1 MLLPD
6 TAARSSDGNLS
17 VGGCDLL
24 RLAAAFGTPLYVLD
38 EVTIRSRLRTYRAAL
53 GAWSPGGDVLYSAK
67 AYLSPAMVRLLV
79 EEDCG
84 VDVVSGGELEVAL
97 RSGMPARRVAFPGNN
112 KSPAELDA
120 ALAAGVGH
128 LVVDSERELDLL
140 AIRAGGRRVGG
151 LLRVSPGVRPA
162 THERISTGQVDSKFG
177 FAVAGGAA
185 LAALRRALGNGALE
199 MRGLHMHIGSQI
211 LDLAAHPAA
220 IDALARL
227 AAEARRALGFE
238 TRTLSVGGGL
248 GIAHIES
255 ERPPSI
261 SEFMHMVTT
270 SVERSFAGRSLP
282 LPALHVEPGR
292 SVVGP
297 AGVALYT
304 VGARREIPGVR
315 TYVSVD
321 GGMADN
327 IRPELYGARY
337 QPLLVRDPEAAPEET
352 VTVAGCYCESTD
364 VLVRDAPLPRLRP
377 GDVLAIP
384 AAGAY
389 TLSMASNYNAALRP
403 AVVLVRDGEAR
414 LVRRRETVDDLLR
427 CEVAP
432 EPGLSSGLPWTSP
445 PGGGGASTVDPERVR
460 GGAGR

>member
-6 TAARSSDGNLS
+6 TAARSAAGHLS
-17 VGGCDLL
+17 VGGCDLID
-24 RLAAAFGTPLYVLD
+24 LADEFGTPLYVFD
-38 EVTIRSRLRTYRAAL
+38 ETTVRARLRAYRAGL
-53 GAWSPGGDVLYSAK
+53 RDWTPGGDVLYAAK
-67 AYLSPAMVRLLV
+67 AFLSPALVRILV
-79 EEDCG
+79 EENCG
-84 VDVVSGGELEVAL
+84 ADVVSGGELEVVL
-97 RSGMPARRVAFPGNN
+97 RSGLPARRVAFAGNN
-112 KSPAELDA
+112 KSSAELAA
-120 ALAAGVGH
+120 ALDAGVGH
-128 LVVDSERELDLL
+128 LVVDSDHELDLL
-140 AIRAGGRRVGG
+140 AAVGAPRRIGA

-177 FAVAGGAA
+177 FGVGSGQA
-185 LAALRRALGNGALE
+185 LAALRRALGVGALE
-199 MRGLHMHIGSQI
+199 VHGLHMHIGSQI
-211 LDLAAHPAA
+211 LDLRSHAAAVDAVAA
-220 IDALARL
+220 L
-227 AAEARRALGFE
+227 AAEARVGLGFE

-248 GIAHIES
+248 GVAHTDA
-255 ERPPSI
+255 ERPPSVH
-261 SEFMHMVTT
+261 EFMQLVTE
-270 SVERSFAGRSLP
+270 SVERSFGERSLP

-297 AGVALYT
+297 AAVALYR

-337 QPLLVRDPEAAPEET
+337 QPLLVRDPEGVPAET

-364 VLVRDAPLPRLRP
+364 ILARDVALPRLRA
-377 GDVLAIP
+377 GDVVAVP

-403 AVVLVRDGEAR
+403 AVVFVQGGHAR

-427 CEVAP
+427 CEMAVP
-432 EPGLSSGLPWTSP
+432 VTPS
-445 PGGGGASTVDPERVR
+445 
-460 GGAGR
+460 